1 MLPNCTRRFSITLLL
16 PLIGLCGCGNN
27 QLPTHKVNGQ
37 VKFEDGTTPKFGDIE
52 FYSPK
57 HKINAR
63 GKINRDGSF
72 TVTTYNKDDG
82 AVAGKNQIMIMQLTG
97 SYLTA
102 RQNSHV
108 KHDHGHLIH
117 PRYNDY
123 RTSGLECTIKEGENN
138 VTLVIEYNPDQTE
151 EGLPHD

>member
-1 MLPNCTRRFSITLLL
+1 MRPNFRWQFSIALLL
-16 PLIGLCGCGNN
+16 PLLGLCGCGNN

-37 VKFEDGTTPKFGDIE
+37 VKFKDGTTPKFGDIE
-52 FYSPK
+52 FYSPE

-72 TVTTYNKDDG
+72 TVTTYNNNDG

-102 RQNSHV
+102 RESTQV
-108 KHDHGHLIH
+108 THDHGHLVH
-117 PRYNDY
+117 SRYNDY

-138 VTLVIEYNPDQTE
+138 VTLVIERNPNQTE
-151 EGLPHD
+151 DGLPID